1 MPDRVG
7 QLNYIM
13 DLNLKQ
19 RLIDDYYD
27 VPFGSLVPSDGQ
39 NVIVAG
45 RCLSAE
51 HEALAS
57 CRVTAQC
64 LSMAATALATDLS
77 LRSRVDYNEIDG
89 VEISALMNIDYYGK
103 KRSIF

>member
-1 MPDRVG
+1 MSHH
-7 QLNYIM
+7 
-13 DLNLKQ
+13 
-19 RLIDDYYD
+19 
-27 VPFGSLVPSDGQ
+27 FGSLVPSDGQ

-64 LSMAATALATDLS
+64 FEYGRAAALATDLS